1 MTVLYARRATDRW
14 LEMTRTQV
22 RIWNVLH
29 EGPLEASEIV
39 RRLPG
44 VDYFEVMN
52 ALHDMAHH
60 GDVSIVTED

>member
-1 MTVLYARRATDRW
+1 MIRYARASAERMFKMD
-14 LEMTRTQV
+14 RTQV

-44 VDYFEVMN
+44 LDYFEIMN

-60 GDVSIVTED
+60 GDVSIVTEE